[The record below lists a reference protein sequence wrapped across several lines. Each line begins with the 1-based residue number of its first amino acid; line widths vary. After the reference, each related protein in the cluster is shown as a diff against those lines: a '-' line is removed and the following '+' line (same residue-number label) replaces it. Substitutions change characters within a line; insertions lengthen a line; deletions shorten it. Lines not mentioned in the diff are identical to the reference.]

1 MKISLITACYNSVK
15 TIKTAIDSVLAQ
27 KGVDIVLKVS
37 DPSIEDLLYMI
48 DE

>member
-1 MKISLITACYNSVK
+1 MTTGASARNTVELHGVVGRGDKEKIVGRIL
-15 TIKTAIDSVLAQ
+15 
-27 KGVDIVLKVS
+27 LKVS